1 MKTGLFFG
9 SFNPVHI
16 GHMAMANYML
26 EYTEVDEI
34 WFVVSPH
41 NPFKARHSLLN
52 QFQRFEMVKMAIDD
66 HPKMKAIDVEFNLPQ
81 PSYTIDTLNYLSEQN
96 IDKTF
101 YIIMGT
107 DGINSIHRW
116 KDADLIIKNYKRLVY
131 PRPFVKIEREENMQ
145 NAELVH
151 APLIEISSSFIRD
164 SIKNGKDMKF
174 YLPNKVYEYIKNMG
188 FYRK

>member
-16 GHMAMANYML
+16 AHMALANYML
-26 EYTEVDEI
+26 EYTEVEEI

-52 QFQRFEMVKMAIDD
+52 QFQRLEMIKMAIDD
-66 HPKMKAIDVEFNLPQ
+66 HPKMQAIDVEFNLPQ
-81 PSYTIDTLNYLSEQN
+81 PSYTIDTLNFLSKQYTK
-96 IDKTF
+96 KTF
-101 YIIMGT
+101 YIIMGA
-107 DGINSIHRW
+107 DGVNYFHRW
-116 KDADLIIKNYKRLVY
+116 KDAELIYKNYKRLVY

-151 APLIEISSSFIRD
+151 APLIEVSSSFIRN

-188 FYRK
+188 FYNS